1 MSYDVLEVCRHVIN
15 YSNEKEY
22 GISNLKLQK
31 VLYFIQAY
39 FLIDKTKNAP
49 CFDDKI
55 EAWNFG
61 PVVPA
66 AYHEYKQ
73 YGSGDIPTIESY
85 ILFDTDNIWNTER
98 VKFND
103 DVITD
108 EDKKAL
114 SEGTVDYIGFSYYM
128 SNTVNSNSIRD
139 VSSTTDGSSE
149 HSVKNPY
156 IKETDWGWA
165 IDPEGLRYVLNQ
177 FYERYE
183 LPMFIVENGFGAIDK
198 KEEDGSCHDSYR
210 IDYLRAH
217 IEQMKKAVEE
227 DGVNL
232 MGYTPWGCID
242 CISFT
247 TGEMK
252 KRYGFIYVDRDNEGN
267 GTLERSKKD
276 SYEWYK
282 KVIASNGEVL

>member
-1 MSYDVLEVCRHVIN
+1 MHDRFFFSDVQCRGHYPAYALKMFERKGFNIN
-15 YSNEKEY
+15 
-22 GISNLKLQK
+22 
-31 VLYFIQAY
+31 
-39 FLIDKTKNAP
+39 
-49 CFDDKI
+49 
-55 EAWNFG
+55 
-61 PVVPA
+61 
-66 AYHEYKQ
+66 
-73 YGSGDIPTIESY
+73 
-85 ILFDTDNIWNTER
+85 
-98 VKFND
+98 
-103 DVITD
+103 ITD

-128 SNTVNSNSIRD
+128 SNTVDSNSIRD
-139 VSSTTDGSSE
+139 VSTTTDGSSE

-198 KEEDGSCHDSYR
+198 KEKDGSCHDPYR

-232 MGYTPWGCID
+232 MGY
-242 CISFT
+242 